1 MLTYLLLIYLPIAQS
16 LLNGAELVRQ
26 TLRAKL
32 GTDLTISDDTN
43 PFWHTG
49 NRVKAAR
56 GRAHQPWEDYWRVA
70 AGLVAGKGRASPEE
84 YAKYVRRVI
93 GEHLFPY

>member
-1 MLTYLLLIYLPIAQS
+1 M
-16 LLNGAELVRQ
+16 
-26 TLRAKL
+26 
-32 GTDLTISDDTN
+32 
-43 PFWHTG
+43 
-49 NRVKAAR
+49 KAAR

-84 YAKYVRRVI
+84 YVKYIRRVI